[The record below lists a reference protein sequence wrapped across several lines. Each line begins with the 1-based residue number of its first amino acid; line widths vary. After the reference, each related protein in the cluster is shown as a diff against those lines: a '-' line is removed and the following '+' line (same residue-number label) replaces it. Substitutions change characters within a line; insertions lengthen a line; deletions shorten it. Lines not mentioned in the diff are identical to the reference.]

1 MREVMRKSILDILVV
16 ETARAR
22 GCSVAEL
29 KSSRQFK
36 SIVEARKIGFLAG
49 RILGLKN
56 EAIGEAFVRNHS
68 TISFGIRSAL
78 ALFKFVSAAAVA
90 DRVRIRINQQSGLKQ
105 SDWSRINLKAA
116 GVSAFRQPVFRQQ
129 ISAVPLKAKIKSL
142 RPELHVP
149 VWDRDPEIA
158 AKRARVIARLG

>member
-116 GVSAFRQPVFRQQ
+116 VSAFRQPVFRQQ